1 MKREIWL
8 FSEISNYELKRIYDQ
23 SDPFEGADDKLK
35 KNTLISYSST
45 DVWEAKNNIFFSQA
59 TGCMVSMS
67 IMIRWYFYVLFWSDD
82 ISMYF
87 LSWSGQYEY
96 CEQVIFVFLD
106 ILASLEL
113 GDPVW
118 VRWLSRSVSM
128 FNTFFLNLGSFSCFL
143 KVWLLSLSARC
154 CLALLLP
161 GGWSTQLT

>member
-67 IMIRWYFYVLFWSDD
+67 IMIRWYFYVLFWSDG
-82 ISMYF
+82 IY
-87 LSWSGQYEY
+87 
-96 CEQVIFVFLD
+96 VFS
-106 ILASLEL
+106 IMIR
-113 GDPVW
+113 PVW
-118 VRWLSRSVSM
+118 VLWTGDCIFRYSSISRTGWPSLGQPY
-128 FNTFFLNLGSFSCFL
+128 FGNARILGTFGAPTPS
-143 KVWLLSLSARC
+143 
-154 CLALLLP
+154 
-161 GGWSTQLT
+161 